1 MLLYLS
7 LVRAIMGC
15 SNPALEISC
24 RERSPD
30 NSSMASLGP
39 PPPPHPP
46 ISCYGK
52 TGCTVQISSIWGG
65 GWRIMDVPSILYS
78 YTSDQAN
85 LDHLIAVHR
94 RPHFYCPHHSQIL
107 GAAEQSGMA
116 FSLPTKS
123 RATNGSL
130 TRTQSLGPLI
140 LPQKG
145 LHCLRAGFLNL
156 NIIIILGRI
165 MLYCGGLVLL

>member
-1 MLLYLS
+1 MRS
-7 LVRAIMGC
+7 VVEREAQTIAVW
-15 SNPALEISC
+15 PA
-24 RERSPD
+24 
-30 NSSMASLGP
+30 LGP
-39 PPPPHPP
+39 PLPHTPPSPAMERQAALSRFHL
-46 ISCYGK
+46 Y
-52 TGCTVQISSIWGG
+52 GG

>member
-1 MLLYLS
+1 M
-7 LVRAIMGC
+7 
-15 SNPALEISC
+15 
-24 RERSPD
+24 
-30 NSSMASLGP
+30 
-39 PPPPHPP
+39 
-46 ISCYGK
+46 
-52 TGCTVQISSIWGG
+52 GG